1 MHHPI
6 DVQCANNTSMQS
18 VATIELQ
25 IPALPPGSKQA
36 TVFKEMTKP
45 LFSIPVVCDGGMDVT
60 FSKTEVVVTNQHKEV
75 VRDPDSSLWL
85 IPIIDHQIKQT
96 EPIQPINPVRQPKPT
111 AHSAYHQQTLPK
123 LTAYLHACVGSLPP
137 TTWIKAIANDWFSS
151 WPGLTTTAVRKHLPK
166 SPMTVMGHMHRIRKG
181 IRPSAKVQ
189 IEQLMQEESEHEP
202 TLAPPRGNIDRK
214 HFVGVNA
221 VKFEDLKGIIST
233 DLPGRFPITSA
244 RGHAYIFVM
253 YDFDSNSILA
263 VPIKNRRKQSLIQ
276 GYKDCLIDLTRAGIK
291 PILHRL
297 DNEISKDMI
306 AEIEERAMD
315 YQIAAPGDHR
325 LNFAERAIQTF
336 KNHFVSILHGCDP
349 EFPANQWD
357 RLIKQ
362 TVMTLNMVRPSR
374 LNPKLSAYNQL
385 WGVFNFEK
393 TPLAPPGCKVVVHER
408 PQERGTWA
416 DHGVTGFYI
425 GPAMHHF
432 RNYYCYI
439 PTTRGERVSNTVE
452 FFPVHV
458 DMPDTSSE
466 DRLTQITQDL
476 IAVLQKPHPKT
487 PFLHQGDKT
496 SDAIAQLK
504 KIFQPPN
511 TDDTRDTASPPR
523 VSDTA
528 SKAPRVLRSETARR
542 QSPRVL
548 ETNKMLESV
557 IIDHTQVKKKFGRY
571 VFTGT
576 VTNYDKHANLYFIEY
591 TDGDCEEMTRH
602 AVQRHQTTA
611 NTSTVNRLKQRT
623 EKHQANQ
630 ILQQHPTVSLPPHYA
645 NAVWDDEA
653 GRMLEFRHLL
663 NHKNPATRKI
673 WDRAGANE
681 YGRLMQGI
689 GKNRQPEDRITGMN
703 SMHFIHKEN
712 VPKRKVVT
720 YARFVADIRPQK
732 DEPNRMRL
740 TAGGDRL
747 PYGGKKSTETAG
759 LETTKI
765 LLNSVVS
772 TPGARFACFDISNM
786 YLNTKLPSPEYM
798 KIHQS
803 LIPQE
808 VMDEYNI
815 AQFLDEH
822 GYAYVKIT
830 GAIYGL
836 AQSGYLANQDL
847 IKNLAPYGYYPSK
860 RTPGLWHHKTRP
872 IKFSL
877 VTDDFGVKY
886 ENKAD
891 AQHLLDSIKAKYPVK
906 ADWTGSKYI
915 GIDLNWNYEAGEVK
929 LSMKGYVPKAL
940 KEFLHKPPCKPVNG
954 PTPYTAPVYGKSVQY
969 APTEE
974 AKTFTDKQIRHV
986 QEVCGKFL
994 YPARTVDSTMMHA
1007 LNELCIAATKGT
1019 EATSKALDHFLNY
1032 CATNPEA
1039 EIIYRRSDMILQ
1051 IDSDAA
1057 YLVAPKARSRAA
1069 GFFYL
1074 GNKDGSLFNG
1084 PIFILTKIIQAVMS
1098 SAAEAECAGLY
1109 LNAHESV
1116 PMRTTLIEL
1125 GHPQPE
1131 DGTPIRT
1138 DNSTAA
1144 GIMNKTVKQ
1153 KKSKSMDMRFWWLVD
1168 RTEQGQFRIFWAPGI
1183 LNLADYYTKKHPAS
1197 HHTKVRPIY
1206 LYIEGKSP
1214 SLTQGC
1220 DKILT
1225 SGSTTRQRTRVDK
1238 RTSQPGLIQDLYDK
1252 LRRATKPHNQATK
1265 LKTLISRL
1273 AHN

>member
-1 MHHPI
+1 M
-6 DVQCANNTSMQS
+6 
-18 VATIELQ
+18 
-25 IPALPPGSKQA
+25 
-36 TVFKEMTKP
+36 
-45 LFSIPVVCDGGMDVT
+45 
-60 FSKTEVVVTNQHKEV
+60 
-75 VRDPDSSLWL
+75 
-85 IPIIDHQIKQT
+85 
-96 EPIQPINPVRQPKPT
+96 
-111 AHSAYHQQTLPK
+111 
-123 LTAYLHACVGSLPP
+123 
-137 TTWIKAIANDWFSS
+137 
-151 WPGLTTTAVRKHLPK
+151 
-166 SPMTVMGHMHRIRKG
+166 
-181 IRPSAKVQ
+181 
-189 IEQLMQEESEHEP
+189 
-202 TLAPPRGNIDRK
+202 
-214 HFVGVNA
+214 
-221 VKFEDLKGIIST
+221 
-233 DLPGRFPITSA
+233 
-244 RGHAYIFVM
+244 
-253 YDFDSNSILA
+253 
-263 VPIKNRRKQSLIQ
+263 
-276 GYKDCLIDLTRAGIK
+276 
-291 PILHRL
+291 
-297 DNEISKDMI
+297 
-306 AEIEERAMD
+306 
-315 YQIAAPGDHR
+315 
-325 LNFAERAIQTF
+325 
-336 KNHFVSILHGCDP
+336 
-349 EFPANQWD
+349 
-357 RLIKQ
+357 
-362 TVMTLNMVRPSR
+362 
-374 LNPKLSAYNQL
+374 
-385 WGVFNFEK
+385 
-393 TPLAPPGCKVVVHER
+393 APPGCKVVVHER

-432 RNYYCYI
+432 RSYYCYI
-439 PTTRGERVSNTVE
+439 PKTRGERVSNTVE
-452 FFPVHV
+452 FSPVHV
-458 DMPDTSSE
+458 EMPATSSE

-476 IAVLQKPHPKT
+476 ITVLQKPHPKT
-487 PFLHQGDKT
+487 PFLDQGDKT
-496 SDAIAQLK
+496 SDAMAQLK
-504 KIFQPPN
+504 MIFQPPQRN
-511 TDDTRDTASPPR
+511 DTRNTASPPR

-528 SKAPRVLRSETARR
+528 TSQAPRVLRSDTARR

-548 ETNKMLESV
+548 ETNKMLDNV
-557 IIDHTQVKKKFGRY
+557 IINQTQVKKKFGRH

-576 VTNYDKHANLYFIEY
+576 VTKYDQKANLYFIEY
-591 TDGDCEEMTRH
+591 TDGDCEEMTEKNI
-602 AVQRHQTTA
+602 QKYQCTA
-611 NTSTVNRLKQRT
+611 DISTVNRLKQRL
-623 EKHQANQ
+623 EKQQAHQV
-630 ILQQHPTVSLPPHYA
+630 LQGQTTIPLPSHYA

-663 NHKNPATRKI
+663 NHKNPETKKT

-689 GKNRQPEDRITGMN
+689 GKNRKPEERITGMN
-703 SMHFIHKEN
+703 SMKFIHKQN
-712 VPKRKVVT
+712 VPKGKIVT

-747 PYGGKKSTETAG
+747 PYDGKKSTETAG

-765 LLNSVVS
+765 LFNSVVS
-772 TPGARFACFDISNM
+772 TPGARFACYDISNM
-786 YLNTKLPSPEYM
+786 YLNTTLPSPEYM

-808 VMDEYNI
+808 VMDEYDVE
-815 AQFLDEH
+815 QFLDEN
-822 GYAYVKIT
+822 GYAYVEIT

-860 RTPGLWHHKTRP
+860 RTPGLWHHKTRS

-886 ENKAD
+886 EKKED
-891 AQHLLDSIKAKYPVK
+891 AQHLLDSIAAKYPVK

-915 GIDLNWNYEAGEVK
+915 GIDLDWNYEAGEVK
-929 LSMKGYVPKAL
+929 LSMKGYVQKAL
-940 KEFLHKPPCKPVNG
+940 KEFLHKPPSKPVNG

-974 AKTFTDKQIRHV
+974 PKTFTDKQIRHV

-994 YPARTVDSTMMHA
+994 YPARTVDNTMLHA
-1007 LNELCIAATKGT
+1007 LNELCIAATKGNN
-1019 EATSKALDHFLNY
+1019 ATVKALDHFMNY
-1032 CATNPEA
+1032 CATHPDA

-1074 GNKDGSLFNG
+1074 GNTDGSLFNG

-1098 SAAEAECAGLY
+1098 SAAEAECGGLY

-1116 PMRTTLIEL
+1116 PMTTTLVEL
-1125 GHPQPE
+1125 GHPQPK

-1168 RTEQGQFRIFWAPGI
+1168 RVEQGQFRIFWAPGK
-1183 LNLADYYTKKHPAS
+1183 LNLADYHTKKHPAS

-1214 SLTQGC
+1214 SLSQGC

-1225 SGSTTRQRTRVDK
+1225 SGNTTRPRTLPRADM
-1238 RTSQPGLIQDLYDK
+1238 RTSQPGLIQDFYNK
-1252 LRRATKPHNQATK
+1252 LRQASRAPSRAPTETSRADLRATSSHT
-1265 LKTLISRL
+1265 TLTNRL